1 MGLIECKNCGSQ
13 ISDKATKCPKCG
25 ADMIVN
31 LENDEKNYHSQNYKG
46 KSPIIESNSCTNTKT
61 LTKQM
66 NIFKIKKPVLG
77 IMSCLLIVCLIYGA
91 YSIFGAPEEF
101 EFEIT
106 DDFVSRVEQYDNV
119 CRFSEG
125 IARVEK
131 EDKLGCINTKG
142 EEVIPCRY
150 DGINGFSEGF
160 ARVEK
165 NNKYGFIN
173 TKGEEVIPCRYD
185 VANDFSEG
193 LALAVMDGKFGFINT
208 KGEEVIP
215 CKYDYAENFSEGLA
229 IVGKEGKLGYINTNA
244 KEVVPCIYD
253 YAIEFLEGFAAVMKD
268 GKWGF
273 INTKGKEIIP
283 CRYDGVYRFS
293 EGLAIVAKEGKLGYI
308 NTNAKEVVP
317 CIYDYADVFTE
328 GFAKVEKGG
337 KWGFIN
343 TKGEE
348 IIPCRYDYVMTNFS
362 EGTAEVVKND
372 KWGLVDKNGNDTFG
386 NTNDIVRNESKP
398 QPIEQSSQVKSN
410 TDYSNITTE
419 SSNSIESDDSK
430 VVEEISSEEQAQ
442 IDKAYKILSKIE
454 EIDEKIK
461 KHMAELVKLEQ
472 KAQISPNDMMRAQFL
487 KNNILMQ
494 YDNIMSWCKEDYELY
509 QKYYSEL
516 YKEYY
521 RKKQQVLEA
530 FKNLRF

>member
-46 KSPIIESNSCTNTKT
+46 KSPIIESNFCTNTKT

-66 NIFKIKKPVLG
+66 NIFRIKKPVLG

-173 TKGEEVIPCRYD
+173 AKGEEVIPCRYD

-253 YAIEFLEGFAAVMKD
+253 YAIEFLEGFAAV
-268 GKWGF
+268 
-273 INTKGKEIIP
+273 
-283 CRYDGVYRFS
+283 
-293 EGLAIVAKEGKLGYI
+293 
-308 NTNAKEVVP
+308 
-317 CIYDYADVFTE
+317 
-328 GFAKVEKGG
+328 EKGG

-410 TDYSNITTE
+410 TDYSNRTTE

-430 VVEEISSEEQAQ
+430 VVEEISSEEQTQ
-442 IDKAYKILSKIE
+442 IDKAYKISSKIE

-521 RKKQQVLEA
+521 REKQQVLEA

>member
-253 YAIEFLEGFAAVMKD
+253 YA
-268 GKWGF
+268 
-273 INTKGKEIIP
+273 
-283 CRYDGVYRFS
+283 
-293 EGLAIVAKEGKLGYI
+293 
-308 NTNAKEVVP
+308 
-317 CIYDYADVFTE
+317 DVFTE

-521 RKKQQVLEA
+521 REKQQVLEA

>member
-119 CRFSEG
+119 YRFSEG
-125 IARVEK
+125 LVRVEK

-215 CKYDYAENFSEGLA
+215 CKYDYAEDFSEGLA
-229 IVGKEGKLGYINTNA
+229 IVGKEGKQ
-244 KEVVPCIYD
+244 
-253 YAIEFLEGFAAVMKD
+253 
-268 GKWGF
+268 
-273 INTKGKEIIP
+273 
-283 CRYDGVYRFS
+283 
-293 EGLAIVAKEGKLGYI
+293 GYI

-328 GFAKVEKGG
+328 GFAKVEKEG
-337 KWGFIN
+337 KWGYIN

-410 TDYSNITTE
+410 TDYSNRTTE

-521 RKKQQVLEA
+521 REKQQVLEA